1 MAGRL
6 RKERRGLRG
15 AVPPR
20 IMVMKPMFVEAMS
33 SDAAPYLQFA
43 PAQLASA
50 RVLAALPRLSSALSG
65 YSAFAPAS
73 QPLR

>member
-6 RKERRGLRG
+6 RKECRGLRG
-15 AVPPR
+15 AVSPR
-20 IMVMKPMFVEAMS
+20 IMLVKPMFVEAMS
-33 SDAAPYLQFA
+33 SDAAPYIQFA

-50 RVLAALPRLSSALSG
+50 RVLAALPGLPETLSG
-65 YSAFAPAS
+65 ESAFAPAS